1 MTMTRAL
8 CLCLLLAACAPFPKV
23 DAPASKTALKTP
35 GLLTSTELAAATVTA
50 PPPVDPL
57 AAQTRAL
64 NARANALRAQQ

>member
-1 MTMTRAL
+1 MTRALCL